1 MFFKALV
8 FQGPGFSESRF
19 FRVQV
24 FQSPGFQGPGFQ
36 GPGSRFRVQVSGVA
50 LFRMISEKMMKSGS
64 FFHVEKDM
72 DFEKFNCFF
81 IEFLR

>member
-1 MFFKALV
+1 MFFKVEV
-8 FQGPGFSESRF
+8 FQVPGISRSRF

-24 FQSPGFQGPGFQ
+24 FQSPGFQGPDFQ
-36 GPGSRFRVQVSGVA
+36 GPGPGFRSSPFQND
-50 LFRMISEKMMKSGS
+50 SEKMMKSGS

-72 DFEKFNCFF
+72 DFERYGFCFF